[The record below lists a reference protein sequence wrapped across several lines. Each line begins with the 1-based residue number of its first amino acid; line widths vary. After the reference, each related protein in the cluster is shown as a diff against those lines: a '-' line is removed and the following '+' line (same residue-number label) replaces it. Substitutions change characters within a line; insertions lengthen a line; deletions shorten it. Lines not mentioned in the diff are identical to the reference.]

1 MGNEFGHRYNAI
13 NPGDSETPRDNHTS
27 WNMPVLNEFYVNY
40 GPGGV
45 IVGMMLIGTIVC
57 LLSKMFSIK
66 ENNNIEGIIAFY
78 IFVPLF
84 FRKPFVFI
92 IWCYYSILHF
102 FLLIISFMLIY
113 ILRKI
118 KW

>member
-1 MGNEFGHRYNAI
+1 
-13 NPGDSETPRDNHTS
+13 
-27 WNMPVLNEFYVNY
+27 MPVLNEFYVNY

-45 IVGMMLIGTIVC
+45 IVGMILIETIVC

-66 ENNNIEGIIAFY
+66 ENNNIEGIIAFIFLFNIFLESHLSLLFGAIVQSY
-78 IFVPLF
+78 I
-84 FRKPFVFI
+84 
-92 IWCYYSILHF
+92 

-118 KW
+118 K